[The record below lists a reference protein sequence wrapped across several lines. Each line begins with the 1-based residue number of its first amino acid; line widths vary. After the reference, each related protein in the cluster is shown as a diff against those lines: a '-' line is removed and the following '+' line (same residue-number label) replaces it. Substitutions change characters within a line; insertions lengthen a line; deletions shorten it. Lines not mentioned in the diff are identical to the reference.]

1 MPDCNTCKEKK
12 KAAEPVPYI
21 VHESAMARQE
31 RTNKRLWIVV
41 IILIAALILSNGAWI
56 YYESQWETV
65 ETTEITQD
73 NENGYN
79 NYIGND
85 GDIHNGETD
94 NQENEELA
102 GLRDTL
108 LPKLMSGE
116 INLNK
121 VKII

>member
-1 MPDCNTCKEKK
+1 MDCKTCKDNRK
-12 KAAEPVPYI
+12 EPVPYI
-21 VHESAMARQE
+21 VHEGAMARQE

-41 IILIAALILSNGAWI
+41 IILIAALILSNAAWI
-56 YYESQWETV
+56 YYESQWEVV

-94 NQENEELA
+94 NQENEE
-102 GLRDTL
+102 
-108 LPKLMSGE
+108 P
-116 INLNK
+116 NP
-121 VKII
+121 